1 MDFNRVI
8 MVGRLAS
15 DPELKYTPSGIAVTQ
30 FRMAVNRPMSAE
42 ARSSGQEKQAD
53 FFSIVAWRQSAE
65 YAANYLGKGRLVLV
79 EGRLQVREY
88 VTQAGEKRRDT
99 EVVVDNLKS
108 LDRPKEGEEGGQGG
122 QNGGY
127 NRNAQGS
134 GYNQGGREE
143 YADTDGG
150 GDDSYGGN
158 GSAAPAP
165 APARAQPAPPRPQ
178 APPPRPAA
186 GAPARPAGGKN
197 YQPSAEDDMDDPFA
211 DN

>member
-108 LDRPKEGEEGGQGG
+108 LDRPKEGEEGGMGGSQGG
-122 QNGGY
+122 SGYSQGGRSQNGG
-127 NRNAQGS
+127 
-134 GYNQGGREE
+134 GYNQGGQGGGQDE
-143 YADTDGG
+143 YADADPG
-150 GDDSYGGN
+150 YGGN
-158 GSAAPAP
+158 GSAATAP
-165 APARAQPAPPRPQ
+165 APTPARAPV
-178 APPPRPAA
+178 RPAA
-186 GAPARPAGGKN
+186 APPARPAANKN
-197 YQPSAEDDMDDPFA
+197 YQPPADDDMDDPFA